1 MNYPVC
7 VLTMHHCNNNE
18 NDFAIKPE
26 LFKKALLMA
35 LDEGYKFINYG
46 QFKDIVASRVKAS
59 KKSIL
64 LTFDD
69 GYFDNYKFA
78 FPILKELNIPA
89 VCFLITDKI
98 KDFKRQDYDFSFKKH
113 KEIDYD
119 KDAEYFLNLDE
130 IRQMQESGLFEFDS
144 HTASHFSCRSDDE
157 AKLREE
163 FSSSLAK
170 IKELFPEKKEFG
182 FCFPKGHFN
191 ELSQRIVKEYYGFA
205 FSVIDGG
212 FCMGDDKFKIR
223 RIDISNNAK
232 SESDYI
238 FRIKKKL
245 FIYSTPFIGKIYSD
259 FRNRS
264 FK

>member
-18 NDFAIKPE
+18 NDFAIRPE

-35 LDEGYKFINYG
+35 LDEGYKFINYA
-46 QFKDIVASRVKAS
+46 QFKDIVADRAKAR

-130 IRQMQESGLFEFDS
+130 
-144 HTASHFSCRSDDE
+144 AS
-157 AKLREE
+157 L
-163 FSSSLAK
+163 
-170 IKELFPEKKEFG
+170 KECILELINEPEK
-182 FCFPKGHFN
+182 
-191 ELSQRIVKEYYGFA
+191 A
-205 FSVIDGG
+205 
-212 FCMGDDKFKIR
+212 
-223 RIDISNNAK
+223 
-232 SESDYI
+232 
-238 FRIKKKL
+238 
-245 FIYSTPFIGKIYSD
+245 KIYSQNAFKFVD
-259 FRNRS
+259 ENFSHKVLKEAIRNLLEQ
-264 FK
+264 K